1 LAARFLHPML
11 EIALLVLCAISFY
24 MNSTDFGKY
33 LGDSEGYQKPW
44 LLIQL
49 RLCKLAEQKDDL
61 LPQEY
66 MERLDDIHRDM
77 MKLGRWW
84 EGQESQVF

>member
-1 LAARFLHPML
+1 M
-11 EIALLVLCAISFY
+11 SS

-49 RLCKLAEQKDDL
+49 RLCKLAEQKGDL

-84 EGQESQVF
+84 EGQEPQVF